1 MQHEFIRQHPLG
13 LIVSHGGS
21 GLTANLAPFLLAP
34 DGAHGILRA
43 HLARANPQWRELAS
57 GQECLVVF
65 QHSGAYITPN
75 WYATKQETGKVVP
88 TWNYAIVQAWGV
100 PRVIEDP
107 GWLRTLVGE
116 LTRTHEAAQPRPWK
130 IEDAPADYVDTQLK
144 AIVGLEIPIARIEGK
159 WKMSQ
164 NRPEADRARVA
175 DGLTA
180 QGGAP
185 AQVGAWV
192 KDRMSS

>member
-1 MQHEFIRQHPLG
+1 M
-13 LIVSHGGS
+13 SHGAS
-21 GLTANLAPFLLAP
+21 GLTANLAPFLLAA
-34 DGAHGILRA
+34 DSGKGTLRA
-43 HLARANPQWRELAS
+43 HLARANPQWRELAA
-57 GQECLVVF
+57 GQECLIVF

-75 WYATKQETGKVVP
+75 WYQTKQETGKVVP
-88 TWNYAIVQAWGV
+88 TWNYAAVQAWGV

-107 GWLRTLVGE
+107 AWLRQMVGE
-116 LTRTHEAAQPRPWK
+116 LTRKHEASQPKPWK
-130 IEDAPADYVDTQLK
+130 VEDAPADYVDAQLK
-144 AIVGLEIPIARIEGK
+144 AIVGLEIPITRIEGK

-164 NRPEADRARVA
+164 NRPEADRAQVA
-175 DGLTA
+175 AGLAA